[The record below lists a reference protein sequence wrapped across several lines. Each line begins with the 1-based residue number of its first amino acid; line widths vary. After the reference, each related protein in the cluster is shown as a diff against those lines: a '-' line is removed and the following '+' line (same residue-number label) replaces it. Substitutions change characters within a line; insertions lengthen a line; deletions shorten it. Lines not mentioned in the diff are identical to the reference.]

1 MRTASLIALLSV
13 ALLASLGC
21 GRKATRE
28 DCDLIVDKNVEV
40 KLKSEGMTDPAI
52 VGQRKLELRESLK
65 GDIDRC
71 VGKRVTNGMLACVQ
85 KADTPEAIDKCL
97 R

>member
-1 MRTASLIALLSV
+1 MRTASFL
-13 ALLASLGC
+13 ALLALALLGC

-40 KLKSEGMTDPAI
+40 KLKADGTTDP
-52 VGQRKLELRESLK
+52 VLVDKRKLELRESLK
-65 GDIDRC
+65 DDIDRC
-71 VGKRVTNGMLACVQ
+71 VGKRVTNSMLACVK
-85 KADTPEAIDKCL
+85 KADTADQIDKCL